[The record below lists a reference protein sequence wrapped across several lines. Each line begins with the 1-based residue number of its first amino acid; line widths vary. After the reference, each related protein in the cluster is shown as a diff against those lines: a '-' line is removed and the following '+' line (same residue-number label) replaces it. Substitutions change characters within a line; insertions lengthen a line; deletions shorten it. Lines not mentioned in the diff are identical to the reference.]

1 MAGGRGTGKSDSW
14 DLRGTEP
21 LIYLNLTG
29 ETSADPAPRGK
40 PHADDLDGGGWRE
53 EAGSKTA
60 FLTLSGPCPATGQG

>member
-1 MAGGRGTGKSDSW
+1 MALDRGTGKRDNW

-40 PHADDLDGGGWRE
+40 PHTGDLDRVW
-53 EAGSKTA
+53 
-60 FLTLSGPCPATGQG
+60 SGEQKVKQLF